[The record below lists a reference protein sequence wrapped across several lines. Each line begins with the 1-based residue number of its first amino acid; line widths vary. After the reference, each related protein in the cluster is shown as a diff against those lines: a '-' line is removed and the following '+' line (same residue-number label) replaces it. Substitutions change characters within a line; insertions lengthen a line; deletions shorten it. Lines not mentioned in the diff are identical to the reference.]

1 MLKIDFFFCFMCLII
16 YQASWYFVTVKVDA
30 KNMVWLF
37 RHEIIKLVFL
47 LVCYSYSYLSDES
60 HLDLLDIH
68 FSKNTIL
75 YIVANH
81 IDRSSFSQ
89 IWLVPSLP
97 DWKNER
103 SSFSQIWL
111 VPSLPDCM
119 SMQSDQWRIKK
130 RLNMIGLNLRKGQT
144 VRTKNERWSFS
155 QIWLVPSLPDC
166 MMHVLHRLSD
176 Q

>member
-97 DWKNER
+97 D
-103 SSFSQIWL
+103 
-111 VPSLPDCM
+111 CM